1 MNVGVYIGDA
11 SPDAGGG
18 YTFVH
23 DVLQEIEK
31 LGTGGKHHFS
41 VVTTAPGGAAG
52 GKLEVLSLAPAIRDL
67 PVRVRGRLRRSV
79 DRLWGRAPAAPDWS
93 RPTVERMLTAAR
105 IDVMWYLQP
114 ATCWSLNIP
123 FITVVWDLQHRLQ
136 PYFPEVSAGST
147 GFIREDVYR
156 SLLRRASLVIAGTET
171 GRDEIRHFYGV
182 APERIRILPHPTP
195 SFALA
200 AAGGSV
206 GSRPASAPAGDYLYY
221 PAQFWPHKN
230 HVNLLEAL
238 RLLRERDGLPLAL
251 ALSGADHGNLAF
263 VKDAASRLGVA
274 DAVRWL
280 GFVPR
285 DDLVGLYRHAFA
297 LTYVT
302 FFGPENLP
310 PLEAF
315 ALGCPVVASDVAG
328 AREQLGDAALLVDPR
343 SPDQIAAAVSRLH
356 TEPAE
361 RAALVERGRARARR
375 FTSRDFVAGV
385 VSWLDEFAAIR
396 KCWPSG
402 PALQSD

>member
-11 SPDAGGG
+11 SPEMGGG

-23 DVLQEIEK
+23 DVLQEIAK
-31 LGTGGKHHFS
+31 QGSGGPHRFTI
-41 VVTTAPGGAAG
+41 VTTSPAEDAAT
-52 GKLEVLSLAPAIRDL
+52 KLEVLSLAPAMRDL
-67 PVRVRGRLRRSV
+67 SVRARVRLSRSV
-79 DRLWGRAPAAPDWS
+79 DRLLGRAPAASDWS
-93 RPTVERMLTAAR
+93 RPAVDRLLAGAQ

-114 ATCWSLNIP
+114 AACWSLNVP

-136 PYFPEVSAGST
+136 PYFPEVSAGT
-147 GFIREDVYR
+147 QGFIRDDVYQA
-156 SLLRRASLVIAGTET
+156 LLPRASLVIAGTEA
-171 GRDEIRHFYGV
+171 GRDEIVRFYGV

-200 AAGGSV
+200 AAAAPGKV
-206 GSRPASAPAGDYLYY
+206 RPPSAPEGQYLYY

-238 RLLRERDGLPLAL
+238 RLLRERRGLPMVV
-251 ALSGADHGNLAF
+251 ALSGADHGNVAF
-263 VKDAASRLGVA
+263 VKETAARLGIA

-285 DDLVGLYRHAFA
+285 DELVGIYQHAFA

-315 ALGCPVVASDVAG
+315 ALGCPVVASAVTG
-328 AREQLGDAALLVDPR
+328 AREQLGDAAILVDPR
-343 SPDQIAAAVSRLH
+343 SPEEIAAAVSRLH
-356 TEPAE
+356 DQPSE

-375 FTSRDFVAGV
+375 FTGADFVAGV
-385 VSWLDEFAAIR
+385 LAWLDEFAPIR
-396 KCWPSG
+396 RCWPSG
-402 PALQSD
+402 PAAPPG